1 MLGVRFLKAPP
12 TTYVIQYKGGKVVR
26 EGGGL
31 SFLYFAP
38 TATIVQVPVA
48 STDVP
53 FVFSEISSD
62 FQEVT
67 IQGQLTYRISEPKKT
82 AEMLDFSLTSGGKY
96 QSDDPIKLGDRLCNF
111 AQVLARAYTQRQ
123 KLRDLLV
130 GSAGLRDET
139 LAGLQASEAVQ
150 SLGVEILNLVI
161 LSIKPT
167 PEMSKA
173 FEAEAREDL
182 LQKADLAIS
191 ARRNAAVEQERIIK
205 ENELNTEIA
214 VEQKKGQVRDTKLSA
229 DIAVEQRRATL
240 VDSQVANQHKE
251 AEARAF
257 ALRAVIEP
265 IKDVDWR
272 LLLAANAALD
282 PKFLIALGFQE
293 LAQNASKIGELNI
306 SPDLLNS
313 LLRSPGAK

>member
-1 MLGVRFLKAPP
+1 MLGFRFLKVPP
-12 TTYVIQYKGGKVVR
+12 TTHVIQYRGGKVVR

-31 SFLYFAP
+31 SFFYFAP
-38 TATIVQVPVA
+38 VTTIVQISVV
-48 STDVP
+48 SSDVP
-53 FVFSEISSD
+53 FVFSEMSSD
-62 FQEVT
+62 FQEAT
-67 IQGQLTYRISEPKKT
+67 IQGQLTYRVADAKKT
-82 AEMLDFSLTSGGKY
+82 AGMLDFSLRSDGRY
-96 QSDDPIKLGDRLCNF
+96 QSDDPTKLGDRLCNS

-123 KLRDLLV
+123 PLRDLLV
-130 GSAGLRDET
+130 GSAGLRDEI
-139 LAGLQASEAVQ
+139 LSGLRTSEAVR
-150 SLGVEILNLVI
+150 SLGVEILDVVV

-182 LQKADLAIS
+182 LRKADLAIYT
-191 ARRNAAVEQERIIK
+191 RRNAAVEQERTIK

-214 VEQKKGQVRDTKLSA
+214 VELKKGQVRDTQLSA
-229 DIAVEQRRATL
+229 DIAVEQRRTTL

-251 AEARAF
+251 AEARSF
-257 ALRAVIEP
+257 ALRAVLEP

-272 LLLAANAALD
+272 VLLAANAALD

-293 LAQNASKIGELNI
+293 LAQNAAKIGELNV

-313 LLRSPGAK
+313 LLRRGEK

>member
-1 MLGVRFLKAPP
+1 
-12 TTYVIQYKGGKVVR
+12 
-26 EGGGL
+26 
-31 SFLYFAP
+31 
-38 TATIVQVPVA
+38 
-48 STDVP
+48 
-53 FVFSEISSD
+53 
-62 FQEVT
+62 VT
-67 IQGQLTYRISEPKKT
+67 IQGQLTYRISDPKKT
-82 AEMLDFSLTSGGKY
+82 AGMLDFSLTGAGRY
-96 QSDDPIKLGDRLCNF
+96 GSDDPMKLGDRLCNF

-123 KLRDLLV
+123 TLRELLV

-139 LAGLQASEAVQ
+139 LAGLQTSEAVQ

-214 VEQKKGQVRDTKLSA
+214 VEQKKGQVRDTRLSA
-229 DIAVEQRRATL
+229 DIAVEQRRTTL
-240 VDSQVANQHKE
+240 VDSQVANQRKE

-257 ALRAVIEP
+257 ALRAVLEP

-313 LLRSPGAK
+313 LLRPPGGK

>member
-1 MLGVRFLKAPP
+1 MLGLRYLKVPP
-12 TTYVIQYKGGKVVR
+12 TTHVIQFRGGKVVR

-31 SFLYFAP
+31 SFFYFAP
-38 TATIVQVPVA
+38 ITTIVQVPIA

-62 FQEVT
+62 FQDAT
-67 IQGQLTYRISEPKKT
+67 IQGQLTYRITDPKKT
-82 AEMLDFSLTSGGKY
+82 AGMLDYSLARSGQY
-96 QSDDPIKLGDRLCNF
+96 QSDDPTKLGDRLCNS
-111 AQVLARAYTQRQ
+111 AQVLARAYTQLQ
-123 KLRDLLV
+123 PLRELLV
-130 GSAGLRDET
+130 GSAGLRDEI
-139 LAGLQASEAVQ
+139 LAGLGKSEAVQ
-150 SLGVEILNLVI
+150 SLGVEILDVVI

-182 LQKADLAIS
+182 LQKADLAIY
-191 ARRNAAVEQERIIK
+191 ARRNAAVELERTIK
-205 ENELNTEIA
+205 ENELKTEIA
-214 VEQKKGQVRDTKLSA
+214 VEQKKGEVRDTQLSA
-229 DIAVEQRRATL
+229 DIAIEQRRTTL

-251 AEARAF
+251 AEARSF
-257 ALRAVIEP
+257 ALRAILEP

-293 LAQNASKIGELNI
+293 LAHNAAKIGELNV
-306 SPDLLNS
+306 SPDLLNT
-313 LLRSPGAK
+313 LLRRGEK

>member
-1 MLGVRFLKAPP
+1 MLGFRFLKVSP
-12 TTYVIQYKGGKVVR
+12 TTYVIQYKGGRVVR

-31 SFLYFAP
+31 SLFYFAP
-38 TATIVQVPVA
+38 TTTIVQVPVA

-53 FVFSEISSD
+53 FVFNEISSD
-62 FQEVT
+62 FQEAT
-67 IQGQLTYRISEPKKT
+67 IQGQLTYRISDPKKT
-82 AEMLDFSLTSGGKY
+82 AGMLDFSLTSGGRY
-96 QSDDPIKLGDRLCNF
+96 QSDDPTKLGDRLCNS

-123 KLRDLLV
+123 RLRDLLV

-139 LAGLQASEAVQ
+139 LAGLRTSEALQ
-150 SLGVEILNLVI
+150 SLGVEVLDLVI

-173 FEAEAREDL
+173 FEAEAREDS

-191 ARRNAAVEQERIIK
+191 ARRNAAVEQERTIK

-214 VEQKKGQVRDTKLSA
+214 VEQKKGQVRDTRLSA
-229 DIAVEQRRATL
+229 DIAVEQRRTTL

-251 AEARAF
+251 AESRAF
-257 ALRAVIEP
+257 ALRAVLDP

-313 LLRSPGAK
+313 LLRPGGK

>member
-1 MLGVRFLKAPP
+1 MLGFRFLKVSP
-12 TTYVIQYKGGKVVR
+12 TTYVIQYRGGRVVR

-31 SFLYFAP
+31 SLFYFAP
-38 TATIVQVPVA
+38 TTTIVQVPVA

-53 FVFSEISSD
+53 FVFNEISSD
-62 FQEVT
+62 FQEAT
-67 IQGQLTYRISEPKKT
+67 IQGQLTYRISDPKKT
-82 AEMLDFSLTSGGKY
+82 AGMLDFSLTSGGRH
-96 QSDDPIKLGDRLCNF
+96 QSDDPTKLGDRLCNS

-123 KLRDLLV
+123 RSRDLLV

-139 LAGLQASEAVQ
+139 LAGLRTSEAVQ
-150 SLGVEILNLVI
+150 SLGVEILDLVI

-191 ARRNAAVEQERIIK
+191 ARRNAAVEQERTIK

-214 VEQKKGQVRDTKLSA
+214 VEQKKGQVRDTRLSA
-229 DIAVEQRRATL
+229 DIAVEQRRSTL

-251 AEARAF
+251 AESRAF
-257 ALRAVIEP
+257 ALRAVLDP

-293 LAQNASKIGELNI
+293 LAQNASKIGELNV

-313 LLRSPGAK
+313 LLRPGGK

>member
-38 TATIVQVPVA
+38 TATIVQIPVA

-67 IQGQLTYRISEPKKT
+67 IQGQLTYRISDPKKT
-82 AEMLDFSLTSGGKY
+82 AGMLDFSLTGAGRY
-96 QSDDPIKLGDRLCNF
+96 RSDDPMKLGDRLCNF

-123 KLRDLLV
+123 RLRELLV

-139 LAGLQASEAVQ
+139 LAGLQTSEAVQ

-191 ARRNAAVEQERIIK
+191 APAMPPSNK
-205 ENELNTEIA
+205 S
-214 VEQKKGQVRDTKLSA
+214 G
-229 DIAVEQRRATL
+229 
-240 VDSQVANQHKE
+240 
-251 AEARAF
+251 
-257 ALRAVIEP
+257 
-265 IKDVDWR
+265 
-272 LLLAANAALD
+272 
-282 PKFLIALGFQE
+282 
-293 LAQNASKIGELNI
+293 
-306 SPDLLNS
+306 
-313 LLRSPGAK
+313 

>member
-1 MLGVRFLKAPP
+1 MLGFRFLKVPP
-12 TTYVIQYKGGKVVR
+12 TTYVMWYRGGKVVR

-31 SFLYFAP
+31 SFFYFAP
-38 TATIVQVPVA
+38 MATIVQVPVG

-62 FQEVT
+62 FQDAT

-82 AEMLDFSLTSGGKY
+82 AGLLDFSLTSNGQY
-96 QSDDPIKLGDRLCNF
+96 QSDDPTKLGDRLCNS

-123 KLRDLLV
+123 PLHDLLI

-139 LAGLQASEAVQ
+139 LAGLRASDAVQ
-150 SLGVEILNLVI
+150 SLGVEILDLVI

-173 FEAEAREDL
+173 FEAGAREEL

-191 ARRNAAVEQERIIK
+191 ARRNAAVEQERTIK

-229 DIAVEQRRATL
+229 DIAIEQRRTAL

-257 ALRAVIEP
+257 ALRAILEP
-265 IKDVDWR
+265 IKGVDWR
-272 LLLAANAALD
+272 VLLAANAAID

-293 LAQNASKIGELNI
+293 LAQNASKIGELNV

-313 LLRSPGAK
+313 LLRPGEK

>member
-1 MLGVRFLKAPP
+1 MLGFRFLKVPP
-12 TTYVIQYKGGKVVR
+12 TTYVIQHRGGKVVR

-31 SFLYFAP
+31 SFFYFAP
-38 TATIVQVPVA
+38 LTIIVQVPVA

-53 FVFSEISSD
+53 FVFTEISSD
-62 FQEVT
+62 FQDAT
-67 IQGQLTYRISEPKKT
+67 IQGQLTYRVADPKTT
-82 AEMLDFSLTSGGKY
+82 AGMLDFSLTSGGEY
-96 QSDDPIKLGDRLCNF
+96 RSDDPAKLGDRLCNS
-111 AQVLARAYTQRQ
+111 AQVLARAFTQKQ
-123 KLRDLLV
+123 SLRDLLI
-130 GSAGLRDET
+130 GSSGLRDEM
-139 LAGLQASEAVQ
+139 LVGLKASEAVQ
-150 SLGVEILNLVI
+150 SLGVEILDVVI

-173 FEAEAREDL
+173 FEAQAREDL
-182 LQKADLAIS
+182 LQKADLAIY
-191 ARRNAAVEQERIIK
+191 ARRNAAVEQERTIK

-214 VEQKKGQVRDTKLSA
+214 VEQKKGQVRDTQLSA
-229 DIAVEQRRATL
+229 DIAIEQRRTTL

-257 ALRAVIEP
+257 ALRAVLEP

-293 LAQNASKIGELNI
+293 LAQNAAKIGELNI

-313 LLRSPGAK
+313 LLRRGEK

>member
-1 MLGVRFLKAPP
+1 MLGFRFLKVSP
-12 TTYVIQYKGGKVVR
+12 TTYVIQYRGGRVVR

-31 SFLYFAP
+31 SLFYFAP
-38 TATIVQVPVA
+38 TTTIVQVPVA

-53 FVFSEISSD
+53 FVFNEISSD
-62 FQEVT
+62 FQEAT
-67 IQGQLTYRISEPKKT
+67 IQGQLTYRISDPKKT
-82 AEMLDFSLTSGGKY
+82 AGMLDFSLTSGGRY
-96 QSDDPIKLGDRLCNF
+96 QSDDPTKLGDRLCNS

-123 KLRDLLV
+123 RSRDLLV

-139 LAGLQASEAVQ
+139 LAGLRTSEAVQ
-150 SLGVEILNLVI
+150 SLGVEILDLVI

-191 ARRNAAVEQERIIK
+191 ARRNAAVEQERTIK

-214 VEQKKGQVRDTKLSA
+214 VEQKKGQVRDTRLSA
-229 DIAVEQRRATL
+229 DIAVEQRRTTL

-251 AEARAF
+251 AESRAF
-257 ALRAVIEP
+257 ALRAVLDP

-293 LAQNASKIGELNI
+293 LAQNASKIGELNV

-313 LLRSPGAK
+313 LLRPGGK

>member
-1 MLGVRFLKAPP
+1 MLGIRFLKVPP
-12 TTYVIQYKGGKVVR
+12 TTYVLQYRGGKVVR

-31 SFLYFAP
+31 SFFYFAP
-38 TATIVQVPVA
+38 IATIVQVPVA

-62 FQEVT
+62 FQDAT
-67 IQGQLTYRISEPKKT
+67 IQGQLTYRIADPKKT
-82 AEMLDFSLTSGGKY
+82 AGMLDFSLTSAGQY
-96 QSDDPIKLGDRLCNF
+96 RSDDPTKLGDRLCNS
-111 AQVLARAYTQRQ
+111 AQVLARAHTQRQ
-123 KLRDLLV
+123 PLRELLV
-130 GSAGLRDET
+130 GSAGLRDEI
-139 LAGLQASEAVQ
+139 LAGLRTSEAVQ

-182 LQKADLAIS
+182 LRKADLAIYT
-191 ARRNAAVEQERIIK
+191 RRNAAVEQERTIR

-214 VEQKKGQVRDTKLSA
+214 VEQKKGQVRDTQLTA
-229 DIAVEQRRATL
+229 DIAIEQRRTTL

-251 AEARAF
+251 AEARSF
-257 ALRAVIEP
+257 ALRAILDP

-272 LLLAANAALD
+272 LLLAANASHD

-293 LAQNASKIGELNI
+293 LAQNAAKIGELNI

-313 LLRSPGAK
+313 LLRRGEK

>member
-1 MLGVRFLKAPP
+1 MLGFRFLKVSP
-12 TTYVIQYKGGKVVR
+12 TTHVIQYKGGRVVR

-31 SFLYFAP
+31 SLFYFAP
-38 TATIVQVPVA
+38 TTTIVQVPVA

-53 FVFSEISSD
+53 FVFNEISSD
-62 FQEVT
+62 FQEAT
-67 IQGQLTYRISEPKKT
+67 IQGQLTYRISDPKKT
-82 AEMLDFSLTSGGKY
+82 AGMLDFSLTSGGRY
-96 QSDDPIKLGDRLCNF
+96 QSDDPTKLGDRLCNS

-123 KLRDLLV
+123 RLRDLLV

-139 LAGLQASEAVQ
+139 LAGLRTSAAVQ
-150 SLGVEILNLVI
+150 SLGVEILDLVI

-173 FEAEAREDL
+173 FEAEAREDS

-191 ARRNAAVEQERIIK
+191 ARRNAAVEQERTIK

-214 VEQKKGQVRDTKLSA
+214 VEQKKGQVRDTRLSA
-229 DIAVEQRRATL
+229 DIAVEQRRTTL

-251 AEARAF
+251 AESRAF
-257 ALRAVIEP
+257 ALRAVLDP

-282 PKFLIALGFQE
+282 PRFLIALGFQE

-313 LLRSPGAK
+313 LLRPGGK